1 MNKQILKGL
10 EMIKEGICLIL
21 AENVSECPKET
32 PVVSDVTPASV
43 SEEKEELSPEKLD
56 SMSYTEIKKLAK
68 SLNLPAKGSREELV
82 EIILE
87 SQGVSTATKVSEEV
101 EPEEVEPE
109 EVEPEEVEPEEV
121 EPEEEETSVI
131 DPVYDA
137 VMNAVSGMSNEEIAD
152 ILADVGISAKGKR
165 QTLIDKLIQAVNDG
179 LIELDDEEGEVSDS
193 SDGDEDEEV
202 EPASPNNEDDESD
215 DESDDMNDFANN
227 PNITEER
234 ANAAEKE
241 DAKIRKQF
249 KSGKVT
255 RKTLVA
261 FLQDFYDTDEDL
273 SDMSDDEVLETYIDA
288 ICRMIDDDGN
298 LVEEGAYML
307 NGEPACCGR
316 HLVYSEDT
324 GVYVCEHCGTEYEAE
339 E

>member
-68 SLNLPAKGSREELV
+68 GLNLPAKGSREELV

-87 SQGVSTATKVSEEV
+87 SQGVSPATKVSDEI
-101 EPEEVEPE
+101 EPEEVETEEVDPE
-109 EVEPEEVEPEEV
+109 EVEP
-121 EPEEEETSVI
+121 SVI

-179 LIELDDEEGEVSDS
+179 LIELDGEEEEVSDS
-193 SDGDEDEEV
+193 SDEDEDEEV

-227 PNITEER
+227 PNIT
-234 ANAAEKE
+234 
-241 DAKIRKQF
+241 
-249 KSGKVT
+249 
-255 RKTLVA
+255 
-261 FLQDFYDTDEDL
+261 
-273 SDMSDDEVLETYIDA
+273 
-288 ICRMIDDDGN
+288 
-298 LVEEGAYML
+298 
-307 NGEPACCGR
+307 
-316 HLVYSEDT
+316 
-324 GVYVCEHCGTEYEAE
+324 
-339 E
+339 

>member
-21 AENVSECPKET
+21 AENVSESPKET

-43 SEEKEELSPEKLD
+43 SEEVAEELSSEKLD

-68 SLNLPAKGSREELV
+68 SLNLPAMGSREELV
-82 EIILE
+82 ERILE
-87 SQGVSTATKVSEEV
+87 SQGVSPATKVSD
-101 EPEEVEPE
+101 
-109 EVEPEEVEPEEV
+109 EVEPEEV
-121 EPEEEETSVI
+121 EPEEEETSVV

-179 LIELDDEEGEVSDS
+179 LIELDDEEVEVSDS
-193 SDGDEDEEV
+193 SDEDEDEEV
-202 EPASPNNEDDESD
+202 EPTSPNNEDDESD

>member
-21 AENVSECPKET
+21 AENVSESPEET

-43 SEEKEELSPEKLD
+43 SEEKEGLSPEKLD

-87 SQGVSTATKVSEEV
+87 SQGVSPATEVSDEV

-109 EVEPEEVEPEEV
+109 EVD
-121 EPEEEETSVI
+121 PEEEETSVI

-179 LIELDDEEGEVSDS
+179 LIELDGEEEEVSDS
-193 SDGDEDEEV
+193 SDEDENENEEV

-215 DESDDMNDFANN
+215 DESDDINDFANN